1 MGHAAHKAHGRTG
14 GLSISGLMSKSS
26 HAAHSAKAMRQAE
39 AVTTQGAVVELDAAV
54 AEKINEIIPPT
65 RRSIRI
71 ERQAQN
77 RRHAAVVSASL
88 AALVGTTAT
97 ASLAL
102 GGVNRSHLAVADSTT
117 TSNIKAVGAA
127 SRSED
132 RASLNGTQVSGHN
145 AQTSNYGA
153 WNLGDPNTSL
163 DVAMMS
169 KSAANNPKVAD
180 LMDQDAGLLPAG
192 FDPNHDTGDT
202 GNAYEFSQCT
212 WWVYVRRHQLGLPA
226 GSHMGNGA
234 MWGSSARALGY
245 WVDHTARHV
254 GDIMVFAPGQDG
266 TDPSYGHVA
275 IIEKINPD
283 GSAETSECGS
293 VMNGKTYSKT
303 YTAAQVAQHEII
315 HY

>member
-1 MGHAAHKAHGRTG
+1 MRHAAHKALGRTG
-14 GLSISGLMSKSS
+14 GLSISKLMSHPT
-26 HAAHSAKAMRQAE
+26 HAAHSAKAMRHAA
-39 AVTTQGAVVELDAAV
+39 AVTSGGAVVELDAAV

-65 RRSIRI
+65 RRSIRL
-71 ERQAQN
+71 ERQAEN
-77 RRHAAVVSASL
+77 RRHYAVVSASL

-97 ASLAL
+97 AAIAM
-102 GGVNRSHLAVADSTT
+102 GGGRSRMAVADPAT
-117 TSNIKAVGAA
+117 TSVIRPADGAA
-127 SRSED
+127 SRSQD
-132 RASLNGTQVSGHN
+132 RASLDGTSVSGDN

-153 WNLGDPNTSL
+153 WDLGAANTSL

-192 FDPNHDTGDT
+192 FDPNHATGDV

-212 WWVYVRRHQLGLPA
+212 WWVYVRRHQLGLPV
-226 GSHMGNGA
+226 GSHMGNGN
-234 MWGSSARALGY
+234 MWASSARSLGY
-245 WVDHTARHV
+245 WVDNSARHV
-254 GDIMVFAPGQDG
+254 GDIMVFAAGQDG
-266 TDPSYGHVA
+266 TDTTCGHVA

-283 GSAETSECGS
+283 GSVETSECGS

-303 YTAAQVAQHEII
+303 YSAAQVAQHDII

>member
-1 MGHAAHKAHGRTG
+1 MGHAAHKAHGRLG

-26 HAAHSAKAMRQAE
+26 HAAHSAKAMRRAE
-39 AVTTQGAVVELDAAV
+39 AMASDGAVVELDAAV

-71 ERQAQN
+71 ERQAQS

-97 ASLAL
+97 AAMAL
-102 GGVNRSHLAVADSTT
+102 GGVNRSRMAVADPTT
-117 TSNIKAVGAA
+117 TSNIRAAGAA

-132 RASLNGTQVSGHN
+132 RASLNGTQVNGHN

-153 WNLGDPNTSL
+153 WDLGDSNTSL

-192 FDPNHDTGDT
+192 FNPNHDTGDT

-245 WVDHTARHV
+245 WVDNTARHV

-266 TDPSYGHVA
+266 TDPTCGHVA

-283 GSAETSECGS
+283 GSVETSECGS